1 MTNINIKTNDK
12 ILEFVESYVEVFDKL
27 PEPPKVEPI
36 KIEVPIKSF
45 KDSNNLMLDSGKK
58 NSEDDLL

>member
-1 MTNINIKTNDK
+1 MKTNDK
-12 ILEFVESYVEVFDKL
+12 ILEFVETYVEVFDKP
-27 PEPPKVEPI
+27 PESPKVEPI
-36 KIEVPIKSF
+36 KIEPTIKSF